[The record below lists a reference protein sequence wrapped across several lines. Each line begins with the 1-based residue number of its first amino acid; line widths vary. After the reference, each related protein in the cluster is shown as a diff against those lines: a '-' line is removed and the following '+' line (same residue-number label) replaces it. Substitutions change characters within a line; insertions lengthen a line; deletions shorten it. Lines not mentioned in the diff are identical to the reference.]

1 MHQPI
6 WSLTPACSSSR
17 LIITASRPA
26 RSGLLSEQ
34 PNIDIIM
41 FMTQKALDRSMSSKG
56 CSIGADAGGVVISI
70 GAGGD
75 YDSETS
81 KRSVR
86 GFVFGEKGFLADLP
100 LEGSKVNKIEEQLS
114 GFIA

>member
-1 MHQPI
+1 
-6 WSLTPACSSSR
+6 
-17 LIITASRPA
+17 
-26 RSGLLSEQ
+26 
-34 PNIDIIM
+34 M

-56 CSIGADAGGVVISI
+56 WSIGADAGAVVISK

-86 GFVFGEKGFLADLP
+86 GFVFGEKGFIADLP